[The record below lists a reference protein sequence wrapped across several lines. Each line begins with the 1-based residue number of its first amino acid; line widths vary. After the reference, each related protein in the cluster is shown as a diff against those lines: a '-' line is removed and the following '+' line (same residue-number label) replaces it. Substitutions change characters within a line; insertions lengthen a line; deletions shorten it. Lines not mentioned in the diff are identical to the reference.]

1 MNKIDELIKTLG
13 EYKEALKKDGLDDKI
28 KAKIKAKLKAEMGKR
43 NFSEADA
50 TRHVIDRDRGT
61 KQPAKPKPLLQTE
74 QELVK
79 FSENGQWNLEKSN
92 EIKPFG
98 ENVYDATANIER
110 KKTRTGEE
118 RPEIGKNP
126 GVRQYTTSGS
136 TMQQAHEAIQNKEQ
150 KAKNKASVR
159 TFADMSEEEK
169 AAIKAKYEQPLK
181 RGIDVVKEALT
192 TGHLPAINKAI
203 PQPSDQQ
210 MFGHLVK
217 TEAEIKAAQEH
228 YENRMQ
234 KTVEALEKPI
244 DHLNKSEIALSW
256 GYGKSFN
263 SLLKEKLSD
272 KEIAERNAAVYE

>member
-1 MNKIDELIKTLG
+1 MSKIDELIKTLG
-13 EYKEALKKDGLDDKI
+13 EYKEALKKDGLDD
-28 KAKIKAKLKAEMGKR
+28 KIKAKLKAEMGKR

-50 TRHVIDRDRGT
+50 TRHVIDRDRDT
-61 KQPAKPKPLLQTE
+61 KPLLQTE

-159 TFADMSEEEK
+159 TFADMSDEEK
-169 AAIKAKYEQPLK
+169 AALKAKYEEPLK